1 MKTGKDI
8 KQALTIRGKI
18 RLNKILLKI
27 CLLLN
32 KRQNMKKK
40 IRKTKD
46 FGLAFLRH
54 GLKETFS
61 ELYNEFL
68 TFVEKNDEE
77 GARIFLINNLQKFP
91 KEMQDKLTFAFFEE
105 ALMDETKGVKDIAEI
120 QKQGL
125 DAISQI
131 DKAKKIL
138 AEKIKI
144 EDLRSSLTK

>member
-1 MKTGKDI
+1 MNN
-8 KQALTIRGKI
+8 AL
-18 RLNKILLKI
+18 
-27 CLLLN
+27 
-32 KRQNMKKK
+32 
-40 IRKTKD
+40 
-46 FGLAFLRH
+46 
-54 GLKETFS
+54 S

>member
-1 MKTGKDI
+1 M
-8 KQALTIRGKI
+8 
-18 RLNKILLKI
+18 N
-27 CLLLN
+27 N
-32 KRQNMKKK
+32 
-40 IRKTKD
+40 
-46 FGLAFLRH
+46 
-54 GLKETFS
+54 TFS